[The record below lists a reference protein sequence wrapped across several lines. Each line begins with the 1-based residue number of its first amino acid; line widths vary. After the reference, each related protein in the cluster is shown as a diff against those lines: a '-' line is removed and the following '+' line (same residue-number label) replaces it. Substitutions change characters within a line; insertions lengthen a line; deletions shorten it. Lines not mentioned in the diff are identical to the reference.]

1 MNTNAVNNIS
11 FGTYLG
17 INLQEKVLY
26 AKSRNMF
33 TSEQTKNLEKIEND
47 GFFSIL
53 EIADKYQ
60 VHRQKNGKSVIG
72 KEKCLTLG
80 NEVNKIVIDNL
91 KEVFIPTPDNKQ
103 LYFNAHKFI
112 KIFNDNYNLAE
123 KIKLAFENIGK
134 KL

>member
-80 NEVNKIVIDNL
+80 NEVNKTVIDNL